1 MGDVISFLNLIQAIE
16 RLVTVCNWDHQ
27 GRLPRSYFTITAAAV
42 IIMSDALSM
51 GSIGS
56 FFLHFV
62 TYNPLL
68 VVWFFFINIQKMHH
82 RGNLLPPPTTTTTAD
97 AFPPTYLQLLLTF
110 QQGTSLSFSI
120 NHKKR
125 QDKKRDSALAGIS
138 PATCVYNS
146 VCCCFC
152 MDIIEG
158 LI

>member
-27 GRLPRSYFTITAAAV
+27 GRLPRSYFTITAAV
-42 IIMSDALSM
+42 IMSDALSM

-68 VVWFFFINIQKMHH
+68 VVWFFYINIQKMHN
-82 RGNLLPPPTTTTTAD
+82 RGNLSPPTTTAD

-125 QDKKRDSALAGIS
+125 QDKKRDSALAGIP
-138 PATCVYNS
+138 PAACVYNS
-146 VCCCFC
+146 VYCFC
-152 MDIIEG
+152 CVDIIEG

>member
-1 MGDVISFLNLIQAIE
+1 MGDVISFLNMIQAIE

-27 GRLPRSYFTITAAAV
+27 GRLPRSYFTITAATA
-42 IIMSDALSM
+42 IMSDALSM

-62 TYNPLL
+62 TYNNPLL
-68 VVWFFFINIQKMHH
+68 VVWFFYINIQKMHY
-82 RGNLLPPPTTTTTAD
+82 RGKLSPPPLPPTIAD

-125 QDKKRDSALAGIS
+125 QDKKKEIQLLQAFRRQH
-138 PATCVYNS
+138 VYTIQFIAF
-146 VCCCFC
+146 VW
-152 MDIIEG
+152 I
-158 LI
+158 